1 MALNFPSS
9 PTIGQ
14 VYSDSTSGFS
24 YEWDGT
30 VWKSYS
36 PSSSNQ
42 IQSLDDISASFDGI
56 TQSFAL
62 TSGGGAIYPASSRS
76 LIINLGGVIQDA
88 TDDYTVS
95 GSNIIFSTPPTNGL
109 SFSGISLG
117 PAIPINT
124 IPDGT
129 VTDGSLTVS
138 NDLSVVGVVT
148 ATAFYGDG
156 SNLSNII
163 SGVGIATEGGSV
175 GTGATVLDFRGAGIS
190 TVTVSSG
197 IATINIE
204 GGGGGGGGGVT
215 ETETTVS
222 TTNPTGVGSFATA
235 TYRSA
240 NVVLQITQGTNYQV
254 GKYSMIH
261 DGSSV
266 TIIEESSIATNAM
279 LGSFDGVING
289 SNAEIRVTLASAG
302 IATVTAKIDTVTIP

>member
-42 IQSLDDISASFDGI
+42 IQSLDDISASFDGVQ
-56 TQSFAL
+56 TTFAL
-62 TSGGGAIYPASSRS
+62 TSGGGAVYPASPQS
-76 LIINLGGVIQDA
+76 LIINLGGVVQDPS
-88 TDDYTVS
+88 DDYTVS

-117 PAIPINT
+117 RAVPINT
-124 IPDGT
+124 IPNGT
-129 VTDGSLTVS
+129 ITDGSLVVSGPLTVS
-138 NDLSVVGVVT
+138 GIVT
-148 ATAFYGDG
+148 APSFKG
-156 SNLSNII
+156 SSQIGVAVEGAYSGLTTQFNFEGTNVTITPTYDVVSGITTLS
-163 SGVGIATEGGSV
+163 
-175 GTGATVLDFRGAGIS
+175 F
-190 TVTVSSG
+190 VSS
-197 IATINIE
+197 
-204 GGGGGGGGGVT
+204 GGGGGVT